1 MDKNFSMGDDELDDE
16 VDSDFHIKAMEEAVR
31 HTLGCLWKIKPENYY
46 VNDKAFAAP
55 FGKKK

>member
-1 MDKNFSMGDDELDDE
+1 MGDEELDDE

-46 VNDKAFAAP
+46 VNDKAFAATV
-55 FGKKK
+55 GKKK